1 MVKLI
6 RESYG
11 PGVCVLTGTSCEFPY
26 ASGIAVKDDARPRK
40 TRFLCHDATAS
51 PADAPLALLLAR
63 RRARSTQNGCS
74 SIHAVLHAASPPR
87 CTQDKTWAPAPVNPG
102 ASARAVTTRHRD
114 PAAACCARLG
124 LQLSG
129 HRCWAPGAVTPST
142 RRPLRTRLRRRR
154 SRRRAAAA
162 VLSYGTASE
171 TRSDSAMRIGAWIN
185 P

>member
-1 MVKLI
+1 MSHTDQAFACSRARRVSSL
-6 RESYG
+6 RERYRCDSTAENPFFVSRG
-11 PGVCVLTGTSCEFPY
+11 
-26 ASGIAVKDDARPRK
+26 
-40 TRFLCHDATAS
+40 ATAS
-51 PADAPLALLLAR
+51 PADARLALLPAR